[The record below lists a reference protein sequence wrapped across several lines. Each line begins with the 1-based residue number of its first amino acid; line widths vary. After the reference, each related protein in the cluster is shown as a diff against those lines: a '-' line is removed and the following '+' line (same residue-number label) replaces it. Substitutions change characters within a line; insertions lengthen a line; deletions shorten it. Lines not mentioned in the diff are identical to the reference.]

1 MNPTLKFG
9 FIWIVVSQ
17 VALFLSNI
25 LLLSILTNQLTVNEF
40 GVYSLFMSIALFVRQ
55 LIYDPFSIVLGKE
68 SASNPRNVFASLRVA
83 KLVTDRLGIG
93 LFLLGLLYLIYS
105 GLADEKRVSGLIVV
119 CCLLYVCGI
128 GGQGIYFNVLNSVR
142 ERKLA
147 SIFSTL
153 DSVVK
158 VLLVGLVFWL
168 ANESLISSVLSVA
181 LTAFLVFLLVRFFA
195 LNQFHSSKFNLEAEN
210 TLRKDI
216 IFLSVP
222 FIAPTIV
229 LAIKSVADRW
239 MLAGFLGVNE
249 LAGYSTLFQFGYSPV
264 VLFFGMIQTF
274 VAPKIYELCS
284 MSDNGGTSQLKRY
297 LQRML
302 AMITAGGFIFAIGA
316 VLFGD
321 WVFRILVGKEYFVLA
336 IYLPFFVASGALT
349 AMAGILQIAVIGLFK
364 PKIASVFSVI
374 AISIGIACTA
384 FLIRKSGFEG
394 AVAGL
399 LVSAGLMTLIYWLTL
414 FHMPRRTQSQRN
426 CP

>member
-1 MNPTLKFG
+1 MNRATKFG
-9 FIWIVVSQ
+9 FIWIAVSQ
-17 VALFLSNI
+17 VALFLSNM

-68 SASNPRNVFASLRVA
+68 SASNPRNVLGSLRVA
-83 KLVTDRLGIG
+83 KLVTDRLGIL

-105 GLADEKRVSGLIVV
+105 WLTGETRVSDLIVL
-119 CCLLYVCGI
+119 CCFLYVCGN
-128 GGQGIYFNVLNSVR
+128 GGQGMYFNVLNSIK

-153 DSVVK
+153 DSVLK

-168 ANESLISSVLSVA
+168 ANESLISSVLSMT
-181 LTAFLVFLLVRFFA
+181 LTTFLIFLLVRFIV
-195 LNQFHSSKFNLEAEN
+195 LKRFHSTESNLEAEN
-210 TLRKDI
+210 TLRKGI
-216 IFLSVP
+216 IFLSMP

-239 MLAGFLGVNE
+239 MLVGFLGVNE
-249 LAGYSTLFQFGYSPV
+249 LAGYSTLLQFGYSPV
-264 VLFFGMIQTF
+264 ILFFGMIQTF

-284 MSDNGGTSQLKRY
+284 MADNGGASQLKRY

-302 AMITAGGFIFAIGA
+302 VMITAGGFVVAIGS
-316 VLFGD
+316 VLIGD

-336 IYLPFFVASGALT
+336 FYLPYFVVSGVLA
-349 AMAGILQIAVIGLFK
+349 AMAGILQIAVIGLLK
-364 PKIASVFSVI
+364 PKIASVISVM
-374 AISIGIACTA
+374 AISVGIACTA

-394 AVAGL
+394 AVTGL
-399 LVSAGLMTLIYWLTL
+399 LVSAGLMALIYWITL
-414 FHMPRRTQSQRN
+414 SHMPRRTYSSQN